1 MHLIYNQSTDPAFNL
16 ALEEYVLTRL
26 TGEFILL
33 WRNARA
39 VIIGRNQNAV
49 EEVDMDY
56 AREQNISVN
65 RRMSGGGAV
74 FHDLGN
80 VNYTVIKEQGE
91 DDFGGYAEFTGPVI
105 AFLAEMGV
113 VAELSGRND
122 LTVEGMKISG
132 NAQASKNGRI
142 MHHGTLLYDVSVGD
156 LAGVLRPNQ
165 AKISSKGIKSVRS
178 RVTNLVEH
186 LPEKMEPEEFLRRL
200 YDFYLRSRSDVVER
214 RLTEEEIAAVRKLAD
229 EKYATWEWNFGY
241 SPKYDLQKDQR
252 FDFGTVDVRLSVS
265 AGVMKEV
272 KIFGDFFGMEEIA
285 GLEELLT
292 GVLHRREAIE
302 QALAQVDLGQY
313 IHGISMEQLLSLF

>member
-1 MHLIYNQSTDPAFNL
+1 MYLIYNDSTDPAFNL
-16 ALEEYVLTRL
+16 ALEEYVLTQL

-56 AREQNISVN
+56 AREKNISVN
-65 RRMSGGGAV
+65 RRISGGGAV

-80 VNYTVIKEQGE
+80 INYTVIKDQGE

-105 AFLAEMGV
+105 AFLKELGV
-113 VAELSGRND
+113 EAQLSGRND
-122 LTVEGMKISG
+122 LTVKGMKISG
-132 NAQASKNGRI
+132 NAQASRNGRI

-186 LPEKMEPEEFLRRL
+186 LPEKMDPLEFLQQL
-200 YDFYLRSRSDVVER
+200 YDFYLRSRPDVVER
-214 RLTEEEIAAVRKLAD
+214 RLTAEEIAAVQKLVK
-229 EKYATWEWNFGY
+229 EKFATWEWNFGH
-241 SPKYDLQKDQR
+241 SPAYDLQKNQR
-252 FDFGTVDVRLSVS
+252 FDFGMVDVRLSVS
-265 AGVMKEV
+265 GGVMKEV
-272 KIFGDFFGMEEIA
+272 KIFGDFFGMEEITE
-285 GLEELLT
+285 LERRLT
-292 GVLHRREAIE
+292 GVLHRREAIAE
-302 QALAQVDLGQY
+302 ALAKVDLGRY
-313 IHGISMEQLLSLF
+313 IHGISLEQLLSLF